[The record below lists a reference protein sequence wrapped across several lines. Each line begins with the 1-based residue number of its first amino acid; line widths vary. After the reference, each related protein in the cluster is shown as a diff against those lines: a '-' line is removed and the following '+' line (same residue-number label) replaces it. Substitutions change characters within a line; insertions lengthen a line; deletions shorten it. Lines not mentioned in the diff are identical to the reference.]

1 MRNPE
6 KHVFGH
12 VVLAVRRRANLFR
25 MRREFRHLD
34 NSRRNDVL
42 TQLLGQSASR
52 LGAIVAAVVALFCF
66 GNAVA
71 EASTAISGGGIPA
84 SGTDAITLSPVSTR
98 AADGNTFIDFTYVE
112 SWQGTFDGTR
122 VGSGSLVIHPDGSV
136 NAQVSGIFTGTI
148 AGRSGTAV
156 MRFTVTGTFASA
168 TAIGSVTDGTGG
180 LAGVHAVVTDAGSA
194 TSPTSFAATYS
205 GEVHFSSP

>member
-1 MRNPE
+1 M
-6 KHVFGH
+6 
-12 VVLAVRRRANLFR
+12 LA
-25 MRREFRHLD
+25 
-34 NSRRNDVL
+34 
-42 TQLLGQSASR
+42 QLLGQSALR

-71 EASTAISGGGIPA
+71 EASTSISGGGIPA

-136 NAQVSGIFTGTI
+136 NAQGSGIFTGMI

-156 MRFTVTGTFASA
+156 IHASVTGSLGSP
-168 TAIGSVTDGTGG
+168 TAIFTVTDGTGG
-180 LAGVHAVVTDAGSA
+180 LAGVHAVGTDAGSA